1 MGNSVQVAP
10 LVVGRRGWY
19 YFGLLWWQGAGILL
33 LIAWLYG
40 SILARLFG
48 QWISDPN
55 FSHGIFVPVF
65 SLFVLWQNRKSLSSL
80 VPAPSW
86 SGLAVLVCA
95 LLMLMLGVLG
105 AELFFSRFSL
115 LVLLAGL
122 IVLFS
127 GWPLFRAV
135 LFPWAFLILMIPIP
149 QIVLQQVTFPLQILA
164 SKLSAGL
171 LPFAGVPVL
180 REGNVIVLPSLSLE
194 VAEACSGIRSL
205 LSLVTLAIIYG
216 YLLESRKWVRVV
228 LACSALPIAVAAN
241 SFRIFGT
248 GLLVQYWDPDKAK
261 GFFHLFS
268 GWLIFVVSLIMLFA
282 LHGVISRLWKD
293 RSETTSASSSITGNT
308 GTATTLAATPTK
320 GWSLRLGIAAL
331 LMLAAAIALQVHSQ
345 GESFPHRESLNSLP
359 SQFGPWAGSDV
370 GIDPETL
377 TILGAGEFLLRD
389 YENASESQ
397 PGIGLFI
404 AYFPTQKAG
413 DTIHSPSHCLP
424 GAGWVPTQRKFVELP
439 RGDGTSFPA
448 NQYVV
453 AKAGERELVLYWYLA
468 HDRAVASEY
477 WAKYYLVADSIRLNR
492 SDGALIRLTTPMSRG
507 ESPDAAQARLLRFG
521 SNVIPILN
529 NYVPR

>member
-1 MGNSVQVAP
+1 MRDSVQVAP
-10 LVVGRRGWY
+10 LVVGRRGWFF
-19 YFGLLWWQGAGILL
+19 FGLPWWQGAGILL

-48 QWISDPN
+48 QWINDPN
-55 FSHGIFVPVF
+55 FSHGIFVPAF
-65 SLFVLWQNRKSLSSL
+65 SLFVLWQNRKRVLSFAP
-80 VPAPSW
+80 VPSW

-95 LLMLMLGVLG
+95 LLMLMVGVLG
-105 AELFFSRFSL
+105 AELFFSRLSL

-122 IVLFS
+122 IVLFG

-135 LFPWAFLILMIPIP
+135 LFPWAFLLLMIPIP
-149 QIVLQQVTFPLQILA
+149 QIVFQQVTFPLQLLA

-171 LPFAGVPVL
+171 LPMAGVPVL
-180 REGNVIVLPSLSLE
+180 REGNVIVLPAMSLE

-216 YLLESRKWVRVV
+216 YLMETRKWVRVA

-282 LHGVISRLWKD
+282 LHGVISRIWKN
-293 RSETTSASSSITGNT
+293 RPEAQSASIPGNT
-308 GTATTLAATPTK
+308 GTGTTLAVTPTK
-320 GWSLRLGIAAL
+320 GWPLRFGIAAA
-331 LMLAAAIALQVHSQ
+331 LMLAAAIALQAHSQ
-345 GESFPHRESLNSLP
+345 GEFFPHRESLNSLP
-359 SQFGPWAGSDV
+359 WQFGAWAGRDV
-370 GIDPETL
+370 SIDQQTL
-377 TILGAGEFLLRD
+377 DILGAGEFLLRD
-389 YENASESQ
+389 YENASQAQ
-397 PGIGLFI
+397 PGVDLFI

-424 GAGWVPTQRKFVELP
+424 GAGWVPTHRKVVQIP
-439 RGDGTSFPA
+439 RGDGSSFPA

-453 AKAGERELVLYWYLA
+453 AKGEERQLVLYWYLA
-468 HDRAVASEY
+468 HDRAVADEY

-492 SDGALIRLTTPMSRG
+492 SDGALIRMTTPMFRG

-521 SNVIPILN
+521 SHVIPILN
-529 NYVPR
+529 NYIPR